1 MAGHPY
7 YPPDLVLP
15 GFMPNEITVPILLMS
30 FAGAAGFVFW
40 VTSVLART
48 VQPGISKGKLLTAM
62 WFMLCGC
69 IHLFFEGISAVI
81 ALCLA
86 GILLTSPRLPIG
98 YFARHN
104 GAMPARIDLF
114 GQLWKEYAKSDRR
127 YLTRDSFVVC
137 METVTAV
144 AWGPLSF
151 LVGWLVIKDSPF
163 RHPLQ
168 IIVSLGQ
175 LYGDVL
181 YYATFFFDE
190 SVYDA
195 VYCRPESFYFW
206 VYFVM
211 LNGFWIVIPAW
222 LVLQSTIE
230 STKAFR
236 LAQGTAQKRSPK

>member
-1 MAGHPY
+1 DIRSSLYQRRTG
-7 YPPDLVLP
+7 
-15 GFMPNEITVPILLMS
+15 S
-30 FAGAAGFVFW
+30 F
-40 VTSVLART
+40 
-48 VQPGISKGKLLTAM
+48 
-62 WFMLCGC
+62 
-69 IHLFFEGISAVI
+69 HLFFEG
-81 ALCLA
+81 
-86 GILLTSPRLPIG
+86 
-98 YFARHN
+98 YFAYHN
-104 GAMPARIDLF
+104 GDMPARIDLF

-127 YLTRDSFVVC
+127 YLSRDSFVVC

-151 LVGWLVIKDSPF
+151 AVGWLVIKDSPL

-190 SVYDA
+190 SVYGA

-206 VYFVM
+206 AYFVM
-211 LNGFWIVIPAW
+211 LNGFWVVIPGW
-222 LVLQSTIE
+222 LIIQSTIE

-236 LAQGTAQKRSPK
+236 FAQETVKQ

>member
-1 MAGHPY
+1 MSTSYPNDSMASHPY

-15 GFMPNEITVPILLMS
+15 GFVPNEIHVPVLLAS
-30 FAGAAGFVFW
+30 FAGAASLVIW

-48 VQPGISKGKLLTAM
+48 IRPGISRADLFTAM

-69 IHLFFEGISAVI
+69 IHLFFEG
-81 ALCLA
+81 
-86 GILLTSPRLPIG
+86 
-98 YFARHN
+98 YFAYHN
-104 GAMPARIDLF
+104 GSMPACSDLF

-127 YLTRDSFVVC
+127 YLTRDSFTVC

-151 LVGWLVIKDSPF
+151 LIGWFVIKNNPL

-181 YYATFFFDE
+181 YYAIFFFDE
-190 SVYDA
+190 SVYGA

-206 VYFVM
+206 AYFVM
-211 LNGFWIVIPAW
+211 LNGFWIVIP
-222 LVLQSTIE
+222 LVHIVRSTVACARALQFVQDA
-230 STKAFR
+230 TKQR
-236 LAQGTAQKRSPK
+236 TSK

>member
-1 MAGHPY
+1 MSVPTSPNASMAGHPY

-15 GFMPNEITVPILLMS
+15 GFMPNKTAVPILLMS

-40 VTSVLART
+40 TTSVLART

-69 IHLFFEGISAVI
+69 IHLFFE
-81 ALCLA
+81 
-86 GILLTSPRLPIG
+86 G

-151 LVGWLVIKDSPF
+151 VVGWFVIKDSPL

-168 IIVSLGQ
+168 IILSLGQ

-190 SVYDA
+190 SVYGA

-206 VYFVM
+206 AYFVL

-222 LVLQSTIE
+222 LVIQSTIE
-230 STKAFR
+230 STKAFHF
-236 LAQGTAQKRSPK
+236 AQETAKQRSPK

>member
-1 MAGHPY
+1 
-7 YPPDLVLP
+7 
-15 GFMPNEITVPILLMS
+15 
-30 FAGAAGFVFW
+30 
-40 VTSVLART
+40 
-48 VQPGISKGKLLTAM
+48 
-62 WFMLCGC
+62 
-69 IHLFFEGISAVI
+69 
-81 ALCLA
+81 
-86 GILLTSPRLPIG
+86 
-98 YFARHN
+98 
-104 GAMPARIDLF
+104 MPARIDLF

-127 YLTRDSFVVC
+127 YLSRDSFVVC

-151 LVGWLVIKDSPF
+151 AVGWLVIKDSPL

-190 SVYDA
+190 SVYGA

-206 VYFVM
+206 AYFVM
-211 LNGFWIVIPAW
+211 LNGFWVVIPGW
-222 LVLQSTIE
+222 LIIQSTIE

-236 LAQGTAQKRSPK
+236 FAQETVKQGSPN